1 MNRTIL
7 FSTLSALIGLSGA
20 EDAAAATATA
30 PVTPEKVYEEFS
42 SDKRVGCAAQFQGY
56 FFNLKELSMPIN
68 E

>member
-1 MNRTIL
+1 MSKTIL
-7 FSTLSALIGLSGA
+7 LSALSAMIGFSGA
-20 EDAAAATATA
+20 QDAGAATAVA
-30 PVTPEKVYEEFS
+30 QTPEKVYEEFS